1 MAGFSAA
8 DAAFTGFRVVW
19 ERPWAVLIWAVAQF
33 AASLAI
39 NLFIAVSAGQ
49 AFAQMAQFG
58 LQPPADQQKV
68 MTLFR
73 EIAPTYV
80 VVLIAVLVLA
90 AVFFAAMN
98 RAVMRPAESRF
109 GYLRLAADELR
120 QLGLFVILLLLAFGF
135 YLAVLIVA
143 AFVVG
148 VLGALLGAGA
158 QVGAGVMLAILLP
171 VLACV
176 FIFLGVRLSL
186 ASPLTFASGRI
197 NVFGSWAM
205 TRRRFWPL
213 FGTYLIAFALS
224 LVVSAL
230 TLAIA
235 VLAVAIL
242 GGGVQAL
249 GPAFQSDVSSVAA
262 ILTPSRLVYLA
273 ISAIGAALTA
283 PITMCP
289 PAAIY
294 QSLTGGAPAA
304 VSRAFD

>member
-19 ERPWAVLIWAVAQF
+19 QRPWAVAIWAVVQF
-33 AASLAI
+33 VVSLTL
-39 NLFIAVSAGQ
+39 NLFMAATAGGTFSQ
-49 AFAQMAQFG
+49 LAQVGAQPGADPQKMMAL
-58 LQPPADQQKV
+58 LQEA
-68 MTLFR
+68 
-73 EIAPTYV
+73 APTSV
-80 VVLIAVLVLA
+80 VMLIATLVLA

-120 QLGLFVILLLLAFGF
+120 QLGLFVVLLALAFAL
-135 YLAVLIVA
+135 YLAVAL
-143 AFVVG
+143 VV
-148 VLGALLGAGA
+148 VVVVSILAALLGAGA
-158 QVGAGVMLAILLP
+158 QTGVGLVMAVLLP
-171 VLACV
+171 VLVCL

-197 NVFGSWAM
+197 HVFGSWSM
-205 TRRRFWPL
+205 TRHRFWPL
-213 FGTYLIAFALS
+213 FGAYLIAFALS
-224 LVVSAL
+224 FVVTVL
-230 TLAIA
+230 TFAIA

-242 GGGVQAL
+242 GGGLQAL
-249 GPAFQSDVSSVAA
+249 GPALQSDVTTVQAL
-262 ILTPSRLVYLA
+262 LTPSRLLYLA
-273 ISAIGAALTA
+273 IVSIGAALSS

-294 QSLTGGAPAA
+294 QSLAAGAPAT

>member
-19 ERPWAVLIWAVAQF
+19 ERPWAVLIWAAVQF

-49 AFAQMAQFG
+49 AFAQMSQMG
-58 LQPPADQQKV
+58 LQPPADPQKV
-68 MTLFR
+68 MALFR
-73 EIAPTYV
+73 QIAPTYV
-80 VVLIAVLVLA
+80 AVLIAVLVLA
-90 AVFFAAMN
+90 AVFSAAMN

-109 GYLRLAADELR
+109 GYLRLASDELR
-120 QLGLFVILLLLAFGF
+120 QLGLFVILILLAFGF
-135 YLAVLIVA
+135 YLAVLTVA
-143 AFVVG
+143 AVVVG
-148 VLGALLGAGA
+148 VLGALLGTGA
-158 QVGAGVMLAILLP
+158 QVGAGVLLAILLP

-186 ASPLTFASGRI
+186 ASPLTFATGRV

-242 GGGVQAL
+242 GGGIQAL
-249 GPAFQSDVSSVAA
+249 SVFQSDLSTVAA
-262 ILTPSRLVYLA
+262 VLTPWRLVYFA
-273 ISAIGAALTA
+273 ISAVGAALSA
-283 PITMCP
+283 PITLCP

-294 QSLTGGAPAA
+294 QALTGGAPAA